1 MVRGTAHTG
10 TIQCRKNCP
19 MDFLYLPIATLPAQ
33 NKNEWKSGPSLTI
46 WKQSSIFMCALLL
59 GKLSLQTQS
68 PTSCLHDKQ
77 LRLQTFPGYTS
88 LASEQSLSHRQKS
101 SWQGVLGGSS
111 HLVSGYI
118 VQLYKLTLLRGSD
131 STNHAYHCIHLLNGM
146 ILQPM
151 PGCICQEKARPQHPT
166 RKWR

>member
-1 MVRGTAHTG
+1 MDVCFWLQGGPSGSLTSMVRGTEQAG
-10 TIQCRKNCP
+10 TMQCGKNCP
-19 MDFLYLPIATLPAQ
+19 VNSLLFIEDALKKGDFLYLPIATLPAQ

-101 SWQGVLGGSS
+101 S
-111 HLVSGYI
+111 
-118 VQLYKLTLLRGSD
+118 
-131 STNHAYHCIHLLNGM
+131 
-146 ILQPM
+146 
-151 PGCICQEKARPQHPT
+151 
-166 RKWR
+166 